1 MSAVLDRLGELTG
14 LRDRDTLDV
23 SLAGALHDVLQPLR
37 VDVLRRVGVP
47 GDERWLLRARLAEGD
62 ATATSDPA
70 WVEVEA
76 LPRCA
81 DHPLRAQAL
90 EAREPVIRPAPGG
103 WHLAVFRLS
112 TESGVPA
119 VLELLTREPLDAAGQ
134 RLVGGILRIYRN
146 FHSLLDDSERDTLTG
161 LRNRKTFEER
171 FAKLVA
177 EAPAPERAESGTG
190 SSWLGVIDIDHFKRV
205 NDVHG
210 HLIGDEVLLLLSRLL
225 RSSFRFNDHVFRFG
239 GEEFV
244 VLMRCAG
251 AEHAMQALERLRQR
265 VQAYAFPRIGQA
277 TISIGFTEVR
287 ASDTPSDAFQRAD
300 QAVYWAKEHGRNRVC
315 SFAELVRL
323 GELNDEDLA
332 TGGIE
337 LF

>member
-1 MSAVLDRLGELTG
+1 VLEGREPL
-14 LRDRDTLDV
+14 
-23 SLAGALHDVLQPLR
+23 LQP
-37 VDVLRRVGVP
+37 
-47 GDERWLLRARLAEGD
+47 
-62 ATATSDPA
+62 
-70 WVEVEA
+70 
-76 LPRCA
+76 
-81 DHPLRAQAL
+81 
-90 EAREPVIRPAPGG
+90 GG
-103 WHLAVFRLS
+103 NGLHVAAFSLS
-112 TESGVPA
+112 TEAGVAA
-119 VLELLTREPLDAAGQ
+119 VVEVLTHEPLDAAGQ
-134 RLVGGILRIYRN
+134 RLVSGILRIYRN
-146 FHSLLDDSERDTLTG
+146 FHNLLDDSERDTLTG
-161 LRNRKTFEER
+161 LRNRKTFEDR
-171 FAKLVA
+171 FAKLIA
-177 EAPAPERAESGTG
+177 ESPAPGRPAAG

-251 AEHAMQALERLRQR
+251 AAQAEHALERLRLR
-265 VQAYAFPRIGQA
+265 VEGYAFPRIGQA

-287 ASDTPSDAFQRAD
+287 PTDTPSDAFQRAD
-300 QAVYWAKEHGRNRVC
+300 QAVYWAKDHGRNRVC
-315 SFAELVRL
+315 SFATLVAR